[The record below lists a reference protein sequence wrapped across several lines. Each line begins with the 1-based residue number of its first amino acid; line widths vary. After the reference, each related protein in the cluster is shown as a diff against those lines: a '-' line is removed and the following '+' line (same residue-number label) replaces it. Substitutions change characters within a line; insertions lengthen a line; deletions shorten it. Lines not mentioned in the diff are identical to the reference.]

1 MADPHRGCADQVRFH
16 LEIRGEELLRFY
28 RGEASSVHVT
38 AEDGR
43 RVRFPAGA
51 LRPYVE
57 RDGVRGLFV
66 LRFDAGGR
74 LLGLERLSCADGR
87 ACEVRT

>member
-1 MADPHRGCADQVRFH
+1 MAGPQRGCADQVRFH

-28 RGEASSVHVT
+28 RGETSSVHVI

-57 RDGVRGLFV
+57 RDGVRGFFL

-74 LLGLERLSCADGR
+74 LLGLDRLASGDARAD
-87 ACEVRT
+87 EVRA